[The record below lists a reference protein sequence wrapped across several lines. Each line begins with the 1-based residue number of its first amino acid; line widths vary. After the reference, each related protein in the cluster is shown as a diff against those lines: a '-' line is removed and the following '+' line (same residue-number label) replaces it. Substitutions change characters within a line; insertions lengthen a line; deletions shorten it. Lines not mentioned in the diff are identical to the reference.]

1 MGCEGLPRVRQW
13 ALMGGFGRLRA
24 LVLQQSQ
31 PPGNLSS
38 HCSGSLSVM
47 IKSVCRRQGGG
58 SVSAVAPGS
67 LASSCE
73 PLKLGSVDP
82 QMGWGLG
89 ICILNTTTPV
99 PQPPLTSL
107 SLYQANSGQLA
118 MPTKWPP
125 T

>member
-1 MGCEGLPRVRQW
+1 MQGDR
-13 ALMGGFGRLRA
+13 
-24 LVLQQSQ
+24 
-31 PPGNLSS
+31 
-38 HCSGSLSVM
+38 
-47 IKSVCRRQGGG
+47 GGG
-58 SVSAVAPGS
+58 SVSAVAQES

-89 ICILNTTTPV
+89 IYILNTTTPV

-107 SLYQANSGQLA
+107 SLSIRQTQEQLA
-118 MPTKWPP
+118 MPTEWPP